1 MMREKDK
8 GEKTVTRELS
18 LWNQVTICFLQGYIE
33 REEYSQRKIKELC
46 QNDESKKEA

>member
-18 LWNQVTICFLQGYIE
+18 FLNQVTICFFKDIE

-46 QNDESKKEA
+46 QMR